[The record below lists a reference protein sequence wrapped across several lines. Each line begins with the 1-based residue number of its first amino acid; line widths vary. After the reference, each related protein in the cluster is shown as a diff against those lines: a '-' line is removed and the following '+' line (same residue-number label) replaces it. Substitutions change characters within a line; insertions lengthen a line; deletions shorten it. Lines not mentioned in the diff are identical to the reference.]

1 MKSPLQAIRAE
12 RHWSQADLAKLM
24 REQAQREGISQIP
37 PKTALVTSISRWEND
52 HCTPSET
59 YRSLLRHVTGL
70 TDVELGFTQPP
81 EDPITA
87 GPQAQADELRMDLD
101 AARRVDAKHV
111 LALQHQVDSFR
122 QLDRPLG
129 ALALVE
135 PVRSFIAMASRLVD
149 HAVLGPQGRPLARVL
164 ADAASLAGWQALD
177 LGSLKPAWTLFQTA
191 QAAARTAEDPCLLAY
206 ATGEQAYVLL
216 ELDRFADAVDLV
228 RYAGKD
234 ARRLDPSMRVW
245 LNAAEAEILAA
256 AGEAT
261 PALRAWDKA
270 ATLLSREPVA
280 EPLPY
285 LALEEV
291 HLTRWRGN
299 VLARV
304 GHPDAT
310 PSLTAALEAMSPDFR
325 RATAGLHC
333 DLAIAAAA
341 RGEHDRA
348 RAHATEART
357 LATRIGSVRQIN
369 RVNRI
374 RLGG

>member
-1 MKSPLQAIRAE
+1 
-12 RHWSQADLAKLM
+12 
-24 REQAQREGISQIP
+24 
-37 PKTALVTSISRWEND
+37 
-52 HCTPSET
+52 
-59 YRSLLRHVTGL
+59 
-70 TDVELGFTQPP
+70 
-81 EDPITA
+81 
-87 GPQAQADELRMDLD
+87 
-101 AARRVDAKHV
+101 
-111 LALQHQVDSFR
+111 
-122 QLDRPLG
+122 
-129 ALALVE
+129 
-135 PVRSFIAMASRLVD
+135 
-149 HAVLGPQGRPLARVL
+149 
-164 ADAASLAGWQALD
+164 
-177 LGSLKPAWTLFQTA
+177 
-191 QAAARTAEDPCLLAY
+191 
-206 ATGEQAYVLL
+206 
-216 ELDRFADAVDLV
+216 
-228 RYAGKD
+228 
-234 ARRLDPSMRVW
+234 MRVW

-348 RAHATEART
+348 RAHATEARA